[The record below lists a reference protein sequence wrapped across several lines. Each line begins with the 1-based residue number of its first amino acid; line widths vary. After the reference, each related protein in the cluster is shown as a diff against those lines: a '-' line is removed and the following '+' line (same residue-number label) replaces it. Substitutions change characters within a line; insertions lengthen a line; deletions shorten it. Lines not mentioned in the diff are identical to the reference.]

1 MKKRNKHN
9 KYLLLLASLALVV
22 TAVIGTTLAYLV
34 SSPPAVTNTFT
45 PGKITS
51 KVDEELVNGKKSNVK
66 IQNTGN
72 GDAYIRAKV
81 VITWRDEAGNVLAEQ
96 PVKGTDYTI
105 SDSSAEGWFKCNTD
119 GFYYWDSKVPA
130 GKLTGVLIDKL
141 EQKNFPDGHELHVEI
156 LAEAIQAEPA
166 DAVEGAWTAVKV
178 GTDGKLTLATTR

>member
-51 KVDEELVNGKKSNVK
+51 KVDEELVKWKKSNVK

-81 VITWRDEAGNVLAEQ
+81 VITWRDAEGNVLAEQ
-96 PVKGTDYTI
+96 PVGGEEKDYTV
-105 SDSSAEGWFKCNTD
+105 DYNLTATAESKWFESD
-119 GFYYWDSKVPA
+119 GFYYWNSKVPA
-130 GKLTGVLIDKL
+130 GQSTGVLIDKL

-156 LAEAIQAEPA
+156 LAEAIQAEPEQA
-166 DAVEGAWTAVKV
+166 VIDAWGFVP
-178 GTDGKLTLATTR
+178 GKSNS

>member
-105 SDSSAEGWFKCNTD
+105 DGSPDSGWFKCETD
-119 GFYYWDSKVPA
+119 GFYYWNSKVPA
-130 GKLTGVLIDKL
+130 GKSTGVLIKELKQSETTDR
-141 EQKNFPDGHELHVEI
+141 HLHVEI
-156 LAEAIQAEPA
+156 LAEAIQADGVDSNGKRP
-166 DAVEGAWTAVKV
+166 VELAWGVTVANN
-178 GTDGKLTLATTR
+178 GTISK

>member
-81 VITWRDEAGNVLAEQ
+81 VITWQDADGNVLAEQ

-105 SDSSAEGWFKCNTD
+105 NGSPDSYWFESD
-119 GFYYWDSKVPA
+119 GFFYWNSKVPA
-130 GKLTGVLIDKL
+130 GQSTGVLIKELKQSETKETDR
-141 EQKNFPDGHELHVEI
+141 HLHVEI

-166 DAVEGAWTAVKV
+166 EAVEGAWKAVKV
-178 GTDGKLTLATTR
+178 VDGNLQLK